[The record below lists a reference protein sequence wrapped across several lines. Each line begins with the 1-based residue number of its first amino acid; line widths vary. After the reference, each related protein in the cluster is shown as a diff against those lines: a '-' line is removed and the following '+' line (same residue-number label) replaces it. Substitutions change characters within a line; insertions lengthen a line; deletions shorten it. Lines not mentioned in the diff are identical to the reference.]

1 MVPAGEPTSRTVAL
15 NVTETGEFQFY
26 CAVRDESGRQSM
38 IYAEP
43 VTVTIASDGEEPSAA
58 LQPTESPILAGESTR
73 PDSFNVYP
81 YMIAG
86 ALILLAALTTL
97 LAVTSFQERRA
108 RRLRKKQ
115 REEAKKK

>member
-1 MVPAGEPTSRTVAL
+1 MRTFSL
-15 NVTETGEFQFY
+15 NVEETGDFQFY
-26 CAVRDESGRQSM
+26 CAVRDENGRQSTV
-38 IYAEP
+38 YAEP
-43 VTVTIASDGEEPSAA
+43 VTVTIASDGEEPLAA
-58 LQPTESPILAGESTR
+58 IQATEAPILAGESTR

-108 RRLRKKQ
+108 RRMRKKQ